1 MSALLFNIVRFF
13 WFLLSLLP
21 FRVLFFFSDCLY
33 FLVYYVVRYRRKIVR
48 KNLVNSFPE
57 KSLKEIIAIEKNNY
71 SALCD
76 YFVEVIKLDGMG
88 EKEVRRHIEFLGL
101 DKVNEAV
108 KRGQSVVVYSAHMFN
123 WEFVVSLPLFMQHDN
138 LVLGVIY
145 HPLRNKNFDKL
156 FKNIREQYGAESIAM
171 KATLRRI
178 VDITKEGK
186 QFLIGFVADQIPKWE
201 AMHHWLTFFH
211 QDTAVF
217 TGTEKIARRT
227 QSAVFF
233 LDIKRVKRG
242 KYVTTFIPM
251 AENAALTAEM
261 ELTNMYY
268 KILEESIREVPELWL
283 WTHNRWKRSRQGQ
296 VEREKKRM
304 EHRRMLAEKSSDE
317 Q

>member
-21 FRVLFFFSDCLY
+21 FRVLFFFSDCMY

>member
-21 FRVLFFFSDCLY
+21 FRVLFFFSDCMY

-156 FKNIREQYGAESIAM
+156 FKNIREQYGVESIAM